1 MTLRRHILVSIHA
14 LTRVKIVVNRRS
26 NFKTI
31 ISDTFASLMIE
42 SVHVSLCHIHIKAF
56 GLGSYNIIMLTNSRT
71 SHTTGNEQ
79 IQFTRALI

>member
-1 MTLRRHILVSIHA
+1 MKNKSRGSKPL
-14 LTRVKIVVNRRS
+14 
-26 NFKTI
+26 
-31 ISDTFASLMIE
+31 
-42 SVHVSLCHIHIKAF
+42 KAF